1 MGLESIAG
9 MAGGMNP
16 ATAGLGA
23 LESLTGGGAGPSTAT
38 STSTNTTN
46 NENGFKGNTLNMGSK
61 NGLPWWVIVLGIL
74 AALWILK
81 GK

>member
-1 MGLESIAG
+1 MGLESVAG

-16 ATAGLGA
+16 ASMGLGA
-23 LESLTGGGAGPSTAT
+23 LESITGGEAGPSTAT
-38 STSTNTTN
+38 STFNNSTT

-61 NGLPWWVIVLGIL
+61 NGLPWWVIVLAAL